1 VSWLTTRRGA
11 GFAVAAA
18 SVAVVAVVSLTVAG
32 CSSPA
37 PKPSPSKSSG
47 ASSTHSASPTAT
59 PTPTPAAK
67 FYPNGNAEKNL
78 PYFNAIGH
86 RLLDNNAAANSNGRV
101 IVDYF
106 VAAGFPKDKME
117 VTPDKTSI
125 GLNAWNIEFSVN
137 MNGTCL
143 IGQAGNVGFQSFAT
157 TLLDTKTCLI
167 GTTRPI
173 DW

>member
-1 VSWLTTRRGA
+1 VSGLSTRQGA
-11 GFAVAAA
+11 AIGLAAA
-18 SVAVVAVVSLTVAG
+18 ICVVLSIAG
-32 CSSPA
+32 CTSPDA
-37 PKPSPSKSSG
+37 KPPPTKSA
-47 ASSTHSASPTAT
+47 ASTAHSASST
-59 PTPTPAAK
+59 PTPTPSATALPQ
-67 FYPNGNAEKNL
+67 FYPNAGARKNL
-78 PYFNAIGH
+78 PYFNLVGH
-86 RLLDNNAAANSNGRV
+86 RLLDNNAAANSNGRT

-125 GLNAWNIEFSVN
+125 GLSAWNIEFSVN

-157 TLLDTKTCLI
+157 SLLATRTCLI